1 MNVSYNGNVRFST
14 ATQIPEMP
22 NSYDFA
28 RYWND
33 AAANSGGN
41 APFSQD
47 MLNKIKNHI
56 NGTPAPGEE
65 VTTTWQGT
73 AAMSLGVCTQVL
85 GTILTGSRRCI
96 GLPFLQQSIISL

>member
-1 MNVSYNGNVRFST
+1 MLSTVHVAAFGVNPTLLQRAVKDSRMNVSYNGNVRFST

-56 NGTPAPGEE
+56 KWHTCA
-65 VTTTWQGT
+65 
-73 AAMSLGVCTQVL
+73 
-85 GTILTGSRRCI
+85 R
-96 GLPFLQQSIISL
+96 

>member
-65 VTTTWQGT
+65 VTTTWQGYD
-73 AAMSLGVCTQVL
+73 ANEPWSMY
-85 GTILTGSRRCI
+85 TGSWDNTNWFKEMYKS
-96 GLPFLQQSIISL
+96 GVPSTEP